1 MRDPER
7 IDKILNIIKSIW
19 VSYPD
24 LRLMQLLINTLP
36 RDESGI
42 SGDYYYYMEDDNLLK
57 YLKDFLK

>member
-36 RDESGI
+36 RDESGT
-42 SGDYYYYMEDDNLLK
+42 SGDYYYMEDDNLLK